1 MIELKYIR
9 FKHTFLS
16 IIKNLEDNQMEENV
30 QIPAEN
36 NTPNDMQ
43 GKNNAAEGK
52 KENGWIAALKFLPLL
67 IFALCVIVL
76 KLDLLIAAPIATFAA
91 AGVYMLVNRSGFEHS
106 FGKGLDSVKKIA
118 LIFFILMFAYG
129 VAECFMA
136 TGVGAAL
143 INLALKMGVTAATI
157 APVALIVTCLLSIA
171 TGSSWGTFAACA
183 PIFLWLNHLTGGN
196 TMLTLCS
203 IAGGSCFGD
212 NIGMISDVT
221 VLACGMQD
229 VKIIDRLKHQ
239 LVWAFGCLTVAILAV
254 TLVGIFA
261 YDLPFTQGDV
271 AAAIAQIPEEARE
284 ALAQE
289 RPAALILLDQVEVG
303 VPLYMIIP
311 LIVVIALSFMK
322 IHTLLCLGA
331 GMISSLICGLIAGT
345 VDFNTWLSE
354 ILYTGFSGA
363 GSWVVVMMIWVSA
376 FGGIMNAM
384 NAFAPLAKLVVKIS
398 KNVRQLMGWC
408 GILCLA
414 GNAALA
420 DEAAQVA
427 TISPIIRDIVEKN
440 VECTDES
447 DSYKLRLRL
456 ATFTSAMGIY
466 GSQMIPWHCFPVFFA
481 GIATAVYP
489 LQVFTPI
496 DIIGHNY
503 LSFIIVGSLLIMTF
517 TGLDRFVPMLALPG
531 NDRVK
536 LKKQIKQTK

>member
-1 MIELKYIR
+1 
-9 FKHTFLS
+9 
-16 IIKNLEDNQMEENV
+16 MEENV
-30 QIPAEN
+30 QTPAKS

-43 GKNNAAEGK
+43 GKTNTAEGK

-284 ALAQE
+284 ALAEE
-289 RPAALILLDQVEVG
+289 RPAALILLDQVEAG

-363 GSWVVVMMIWVSA
+363 GSWVIVMMIWVSA

>member
-1 MIELKYIR
+1 MENSVQKP
-9 FKHTFLS
+9 T
-16 IIKNLEDNQMEENV
+16 EENA
-30 QIPAEN
+30 PSDK
-36 NTPNDMQ
+36 PNMPE
-43 GKNNAAEGK
+43 AK
-52 KENGWIAALKFLPLL
+52 KEGALIAAFKFLPLL
-67 IFALCVIVL
+67 VFALAVIVL

-91 AGVYMLVNRSGFEHS
+91 AGVYMVVTRSGFEHS
-106 FGKGLDSVKKIA
+106 FEKGLDSVKKIA

-143 INLALKMGVTAATI
+143 INLALKVGVTAATV

-239 LVWAFGCLTVAILAV
+239 LIWAFSCLAIAIVAI

-271 AAAIAQIPEEARE
+271 AAAIAEIPTEARE
-284 ALAQE
+284 ALAAE
-289 RPAALILLDQVEVG
+289 RPSALLLLNQVETG
-303 VPLYMIIP
+303 VPFYMIIP

-322 IHTLLCLGA
+322 VHTMLCLGA
-331 GMISSLICGLIAGT
+331 GMISSLLCGLIAGT
-345 VDFNTWLSE
+345 VDFDTWLNE
-354 ILYTGFSGA
+354 ILYNGFSGA

-384 NAFAPLAKLVVKIS
+384 NAFAPLSKLVVKIS
-398 KNVRQLMGWC
+398 RNVRQLMGWC
-408 GILCLA
+408 GVLCLV
-414 GNAALA
+414 GNVALA

-427 TISPIIRDIVEKN
+427 TMSPIIRDIVEKN

-447 DSYKLRLRL
+447 DRYRLRLRL

-481 GIATAVYP
+481 GIASAVYP
-489 LQVFTPI
+489 LQVFTPV

-503 LSFIIVGSLLIMTF
+503 LSFIVVGSLLLMTF

-531 NDRVK
+531 SDRVK
-536 LKKQIKQTK
+536 LKKETK

>member
-1 MIELKYIR
+1 MDKTIQKSPKESTTGDKTN
-9 FKHTFLS
+9 KPTPS
-16 IIKNLEDNQMEENV
+16 EE
-30 QIPAEN
+30 
-36 NTPNDMQ
+36 
-43 GKNNAAEGK
+43 K
-52 KENGWIAALKFLPLL
+52 KESAWISAFKFLPLL
-67 IFALCVIVL
+67 VFAVAVIAF

-91 AGVYMLVNRSGFEHS
+91 AGVYMIVSRTGFEHS
-106 FGKGLDSVKKIA
+106 FEKGLESVKRIT

-143 INLALKMGVTAATI
+143 INLALKVGVTAATV

-196 TMLTLCS
+196 VMLTLCS

-239 LVWAFGCLTVAILAV
+239 LIWAFSCLAIALVTV
-254 TLVGIFA
+254 TLIGIFV
-261 YDLPFTQGDV
+261 YDLPGTQGDV
-271 AAAIAQIPEEARE
+271 AAAIAQIPDEARD
-284 ALAQE
+284 ALAAE
-289 RPAALILLDQVEVG
+289 RPSALALLNQVEAG
-303 VPLYMIIP
+303 VPIYMIIP
-311 LIVVIALSFMK
+311 LIIVIAMSFMK

-331 GMISSLICGLIAGT
+331 GMVSSLICGLIAGT
-345 VDFNTWLSE
+345 VNFNSWLNE
-354 ILYTGFSGA
+354 IIYNGFSGA

-384 NAFAPLAKLVVKIS
+384 NAFAPLSRFVVKIS
-398 KNVRQLMGWC
+398 RNVRQLMGWC
-408 GILCLA
+408 GILCLV
-414 GNAALA
+414 GNVALA

-427 TISPIIRDIVEKN
+427 TMSPIIRDVVEKN

-447 DSYKLRLRL
+447 DRYRLRLRL

-481 GIATAVYP
+481 GIASAVYP
-489 LQVFTPI
+489 LQTFSPI
-496 DIIGHNY
+496 DITKHNY
-503 LSFIIVGSLLIMTF
+503 LAFIVVVSLVIMTF

-531 NDRVK
+531 SDRVR
-536 LKKQIKQTK
+536 LKKETK